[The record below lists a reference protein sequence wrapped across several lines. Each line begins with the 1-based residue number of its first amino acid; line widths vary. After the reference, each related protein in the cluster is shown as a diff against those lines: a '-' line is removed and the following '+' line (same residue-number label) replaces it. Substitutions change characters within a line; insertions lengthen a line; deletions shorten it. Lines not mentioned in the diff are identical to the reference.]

1 VKTGNNEA
9 MKTMTAKL
17 SEKLD
22 LLDIKL
28 RQYIQLNALIKQ
40 ENTELDAQIQKLKA
54 NLASTNDKM
63 LQLQRQL
70 EQGRIELEQE
80 EQDKEKQDKRLK
92 KQLDQYINHVDECIN
107 WLEQS

>member
-1 VKTGNNEA
+1 
-9 MKTMTAKL
+9 MTAKL

-28 RQYIQLNALIKQ
+28 RQYIQFNALIKQ
-40 ENTELDAQIQKLKA
+40 ENTELHVQNQKLKA

-70 EQGRIELEQE
+70 EQGRAELEQE
-80 EQDKEKQDKRLK
+80 EQDKEKQAKRLK
-92 KQLDQYINHVDECIN
+92 KQLDQYINHIDESIN

>member
-1 VKTGNNEA
+1 
-9 MKTMTAKL
+9 MTAKL

-28 RQYIQLNALIKQ
+28 RQYIQFNALLKQ
-40 ENTELDAQIQKLKA
+40 ENTELHAQNQKFKT

-63 LQLQRQL
+63 VQLQRQL
-70 EQGRIELEQE
+70 EQSKTELEQE
-80 EQDKEKQDKRLK
+80 EQDKEKQAKRLK
-92 KQLDQYINHVDECIN
+92 KQLDQYITHIDECID